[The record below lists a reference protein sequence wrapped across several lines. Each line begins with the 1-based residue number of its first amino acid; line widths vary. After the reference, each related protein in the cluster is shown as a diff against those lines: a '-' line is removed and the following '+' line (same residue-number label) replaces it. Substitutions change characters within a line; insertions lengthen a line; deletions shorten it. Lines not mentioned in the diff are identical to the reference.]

1 MKKSVILP
9 ILFLAS
15 VGLSGCG
22 QQAQVV
28 GNNSIA
34 EVSEDCINLCNEIT
48 GACSTA
54 ISQDRCLQACPAW
67 STETKEKIGAISSCE
82 QVAEVPELAVATLP
96 EMNEPN
102 LAPASN
108 DCEAACGSYVG
119 KCLTLVPNA
128 SEALFQEGMSSCM
141 GECAGWSTGKVD
153 CMISAF
159 DCEAMTNVCGL

>member
-1 MKKSVILP
+1 MKRAVILL
-9 ILFLAS
+9 IFFLAS
-15 VGLSGCG
+15 VGLAGCG
-22 QQAQVV
+22 QQAQVIE
-28 GNNSIA
+28 NNS
-34 EVSEDCINLCNEIT
+34 VSESSEECINLCAQIT
-48 GACSTA
+48 GVCSTA
-54 ISQDRCLQACPAW
+54 ISQDQCLRACPTW

-82 QVAEVPELAVATLP
+82 QVAEIPELAAVALP

-102 LAPASN
+102 LAPATN

-128 SEALFQEGMSSCM
+128 TEALFAEGMSSCM
-141 GECAGWSTGKVD
+141 DECSSWNAGKVD

>member
-1 MKKSVILP
+1 MKKAVILP
-9 ILFLAS
+9 IIFLAT
-15 VGLSGCG
+15 LTLAGCG

-28 GNNSIA
+28 GNNS
-34 EVSEDCINLCNEIT
+34 VPGPSEECVNLCSQVS

-54 ISQDRCLQACPAW
+54 ISQNQCLKACPAW
-67 STETKEKIGAISSCE
+67 SSETKARVGAISSCE
-82 QVAEVPELAVATLP
+82 QVAEVPELTAAALP

-102 LAPASN
+102 LAPATN
-108 DCEAACGSYVG
+108 DCEAACGSYAG

-128 SEALFQEGMSSCM
+128 TEALFAEGMSSCM
-141 GECAGWSTGKVD
+141 SECSSWNASKVD

>member
-1 MKKSVILP
+1 MKKALILS

-34 EVSEDCINLCNEIT
+34 EVSEECINLCNQIT

-54 ISQDRCLQACPAW
+54 ISQDQCLRACPTW
-67 STETKEKIGAISSCE
+67 STEAKEKIGVISSCE
-82 QVAEVPELAVATLP
+82 QVAGAPELASAVLP
-96 EMNEPN
+96 EMNEPD

-128 SEALFQEGMSSCM
+128 SEALFQEGLSSCM
-141 GECAGWSTGKVD
+141 GECASWNAGKVD
-153 CMISAF
+153 CMISAV